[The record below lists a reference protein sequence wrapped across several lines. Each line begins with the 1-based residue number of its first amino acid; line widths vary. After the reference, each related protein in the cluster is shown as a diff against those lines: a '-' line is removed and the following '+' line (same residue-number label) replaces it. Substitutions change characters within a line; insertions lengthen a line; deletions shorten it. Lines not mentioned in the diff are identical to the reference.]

1 MPNRRAVLAQ
11 LPATLQQTDGHSAAV
26 LLVDIDHFKRIN
38 DSFGHATGDR
48 VLQMVAE
55 RLGGTLQ
62 TPEYF
67 GRIGGEEF
75 LIVIPDAD
83 LRVAHVRAE
92 SVRSHMSA
100 MDITAIAP
108 ELVAITVSIGV
119 AITRSGDSVSS
130 LLQRADA
137 ALYRA
142 KASGRNRCFLKV
154 LPRNRASAGSPECLA
169 PPRQRATS
177 YRLIASFA
185 T

>member
-1 MPNRRAVLAQ
+1 M
-11 LPATLQQTDGHSAAV
+11 ATTAAV

-55 RLGGTLQ
+55 RLGGALQ

-83 LRVAHVRAE
+83 LRSAHVRAE
-92 SVRSHMSA
+92 SVRSHLSA
-100 MDITAIAP
+100 MDITTLTP
-108 ELVAITVSIGV
+108 ELEALTVSIGV
-119 AITRSGDSVSS
+119 AISRSGDSVSS

-142 KASGRNRCFLKV
+142 KASGRNRV
-154 LPRNRASAGSPECLA
+154 LSEIPAPESLLQQAS
-169 PPRQRATS
+169 
-177 YRLIASFA
+177 
-185 T
+185 